1 MIDYVVSGLDPA
13 CPGVQCGALGEGG
26 KLKVLNK
33 GAQFV
38 AAGTEASD
46 GIPGLQFSARGV
58 RGQSVAGGF
67 GGFHD
72 LVPLDGG
79 RWGLSVGDVSALPQG
94 SGVPA
99 AGSIGVARAVMRA
112 MAQIDGAPGAV
123 LAGMNRALLALS
135 PSEQCSLAVTYATVR
150 LSPVGAR
157 VRICAAGP
165 QTAFVRRS
173 DGSAVAI
180 AWPGSP
186 LGLRPDPELSESRLL
201 LRAGDTMLLVSASV
215 TQVLGGPDGICHIL
229 ADAGRGS
236 AARSTGTLVRAM
248 KDASSGRIRHE
259 AVVLALKVP
268 GNKREPGLHS
278 AGWPGDRPYTVAGPP
293 AERFWTRRQP
303 ADRTQYPFLDQSMA
317 GSGSGH
323 FGPAR

>member
-1 MIDYVVSGLDPA
+1 
-13 CPGVQCGALGEGG
+13 
-26 KLKVLNK
+26 LKVLNK

-38 AAGTEASD
+38 VAGTEASG

-79 RWGLSVGDVSALPQG
+79 RWGLAVGDVSALPRA
-94 SGVPA
+94 SSAPA

-112 MAQIDGAPGAV
+112 MAQIDGTPSAV

-135 PSEQCSLAVTYATVR
+135 PGGQCSLAVTYTTVR
-150 LSPVGAR
+150 LTSVGVR
-157 VRICAAGP
+157 VRMCSAGP

-173 DGSAVAI
+173 DGKVLAS
-180 AWPGSP
+180 AWPGSQ
-186 LGLRPDPELSESRLL
+186 LGLRPDPELSDSRVL
-201 LRAGDTMLLVSASV
+201 LRTGDTMVLVSASM
-215 TQVLGGPDGICHIL
+215 TQALGGRDGICRIL
-229 ADAGRGS
+229 ASAGRAS
-236 AARSTGTLVRAM
+236 AARSTDTLVRAV
-248 KDASSGRIRHE
+248 KDAGDGRIQHE

-278 AGWPGDRPYTVAGPP
+278 AGWPGDRQYTPAGPLP
-293 AERFWTRRQP
+293 ERPRTRRP
-303 ADRTQYPFLDQSMA
+303 AADRTQYPFLCGRRRA
-317 GSGSGH
+317 GAPVVRPLDGGAGGISGQRGTGSA
-323 FGPAR
+323 PAAR